1 MPKIIYITSTGTEHA
16 VDADSGSS
24 AMQTAVQH
32 RIPGIDG
39 DCGGVAACGTCHVW
53 VDQNWLDKIGPARPG
68 IEQDMLALTD
78 GSTPFSRLACQI
90 ELDDSHDGLVLRMPT
105 DQH

>member
-39 DCGGVAACGTCHVW
+39 DCGGVAACGT
-53 VDQNWLDKIGPARPG
+53 
-68 IEQDMLALTD
+68 
-78 GSTPFSRLACQI
+78 
-90 ELDDSHDGLVLRMPT
+90 
-105 DQH
+105 